1 MTAMECYNLGIEAGR
16 TESGVS
22 SDSSLIHSTSPF
34 TLPVLTPD
42 RH

>member
-1 MTAMECYNLGIEAGR
+1 MTAVECYNSVIEAGR
-16 TESGVS
+16 KESGVS
-22 SDSSLIHSTSPF
+22 SDSSLIRSTSPF

>member
-1 MTAMECYNLGIEAGR
+1 MTAMECYNLGIEAGH

-22 SDSSLIHSTSPF
+22 SESSLIRSISPF